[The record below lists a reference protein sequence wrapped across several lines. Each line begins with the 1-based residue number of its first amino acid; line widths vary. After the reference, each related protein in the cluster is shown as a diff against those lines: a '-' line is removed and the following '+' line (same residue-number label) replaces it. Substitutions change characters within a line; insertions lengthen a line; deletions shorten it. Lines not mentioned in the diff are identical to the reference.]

1 MRLFIVFLLVSV
13 SSCTL
18 VLNNGDGNVRTDKDA
33 TVDLDD

>member
-1 MRLFIVFLLVSV
+1 MKLFMVLVLV
-13 SSCTL
+13 LISSCTL